1 MTNSNRN
8 IDPITQYIITHRRLA
23 YFARRIN
30 PPMYCKMIRK
40 KIYDIKDRKI
50 NQKKVYID
58 IGGNYFVRRHW
69 RIMDYPTSHYFFIP
83 GIIDIK
89 YDLTSGEKFPLNN
102 NSVDLFF
109 SSHTLEHVPQK
120 YCQFIFN
127 EIYRCLKDDGGVRLT
142 MPDFDLAYN
151 AYKKNNIDFFNMYDG
166 TIEKRFLRYFASHLM
181 ENGGDEVR
189 KKIQIM
195 QKEEFANHYTLEVSR
210 ELVKKHEHEFH
221 VNWWN
226 FEKAY
231 NMLKKS
237 GFTKI
242 YRSEQR
248 KSKFK
253 EMQSNLFDYTYP
265 SFSLYIEAIK

>member
-1 MTNSNRN
+1 MQRN
-8 IDPITQYIITHRRLA
+8 VHESEDACCISYVFRGGGQAVCDGTSTCL
-23 YFARRIN
+23 
-30 PPMYCKMIRK
+30 
-40 KIYDIKDRKI
+40 IY
-50 NQKKVYID
+50 
-58 IGGNYFVRRHW
+58 
-69 RIMDYPTSHYFFIP
+69 T
-83 GIIDIK
+83 
-89 YDLTSGEKFPLNN
+89 
-102 NSVDLFF
+102 
-109 SSHTLEHVPQK
+109 
-120 YCQFIFN
+120 
-127 EIYRCLKDDGGVRLT
+127 
-142 MPDFDLAYN
+142 
-151 AYKKNNIDFFNMYDG
+151 NIDFFNMYDG
-166 TIEKRFLRYFASHLM
+166 TIEKRLLRYFASHLM

-253 EMQSNLFDYTYP
+253 EMQNNLFDSTWP
-265 SFSLYIEAIK
+265 RFSLYVEAIK